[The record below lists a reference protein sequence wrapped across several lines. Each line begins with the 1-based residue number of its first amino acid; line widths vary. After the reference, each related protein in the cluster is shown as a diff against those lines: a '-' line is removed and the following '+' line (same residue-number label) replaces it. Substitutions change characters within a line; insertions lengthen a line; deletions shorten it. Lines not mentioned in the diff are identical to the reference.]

1 MTLAN
6 KTVIVTGGS
15 KGYGRGIAAALRN
28 AGANVWITGRNA
40 EALQFAAAELDVRAI
55 RADVTSGND
64 WDSLFAQI
72 SAETGGTLDM
82 LVNNAGAGVTIA
94 PVHEQTDDAIINAV
108 NINLTGAILGARR
121 AAALMVRQQS
131 GMIIN
136 ISSVCALHAWPG
148 WSVYTAAKA
157 GLSKFGHGL
166 HVELRPYNVRV
177 TTITPSWGATD
188 FDKAASLEEKN
199 AATAQ
204 KCIQPAE
211 VGKLVVDLFEMPPH
225 LVVPDIT
232 IQPMIQEISP
242 M

>member
-6 KTVIVTGGS
+6 KAVIVTGGS
-15 KGYGRGIAAALRN
+15 KGYGRGIAAALKN
-28 AGANVWITGRNA
+28 AGANVWITGRDA
-40 EALQFAAAELDVRAI
+40 QALQLAAAELNVTAVT
-55 RADVTSGND
+55 ADVTSPKD
-64 WDSLFAQI
+64 WDRLFETVTA
-72 SAETGGTLDM
+72 ATGGKLDM

-94 PVHEQTDDAIINAV
+94 PVHQQTDDAIINAISV
-108 NINLTGAILGARR
+108 NLTGAILGARR
-121 AAALMVRQQS
+121 AAAIMVPQKA
-131 GMIIN
+131 GMIVN

-166 HVELRPYNVRV
+166 HVELRPHNIRV

-188 FDKAASLEEKN
+188 FDKAASLQQKDDE
-199 AATAQ
+199 TAR
-204 KCIQPAE
+204 KCLQPAE
-211 VGKLVVDLFEMPPH
+211 IGKLVADLYDMPQH